1 MHRQHELRQDKVHRQ
16 SEIRQDKN
24 AHAT

>member
-1 MHRQHELRQDKVHRQ
+1 VHRQ

-24 AHAT
+24 AQATCTPTRQDS

>member
-1 MHRQHELRQDKVHRQ
+1 VHRQ

-24 AHAT
+24 AQATCTPTRQDA